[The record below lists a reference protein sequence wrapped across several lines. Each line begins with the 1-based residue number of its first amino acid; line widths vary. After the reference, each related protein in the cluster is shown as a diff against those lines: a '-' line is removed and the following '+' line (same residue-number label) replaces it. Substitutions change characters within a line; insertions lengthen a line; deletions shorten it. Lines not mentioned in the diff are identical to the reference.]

1 MPQSFAP
8 DLSRFAQADLL
19 SEVAEMIV
27 TALNLEIAAPEID
40 PDAPLY
46 GAGLGLD
53 SIDVLEVALG
63 VSKRYGFSLRADNE
77 DNLSIFAS
85 LRSLC
90 NFTRR
95 EPRPMSHPT
104 PRTFFLGLMV
114 LVAAGY
120 LLLAHLTTA
129 PDRPSA
135 LGALIAILPL
145 MLFGFVMAWRSSR
158 EALGLWLAGVAA
170 LAWAWPL
177 LEARFGCG
185 STSSSM
191 SGPSR
196 CWPSCS
202 HGLSRMARCR

>member
-53 SIDVLEVALG
+53 SIDVLEVALE

-90 NFTRR
+90 DYI
-95 EPRPMSHPT
+95 
-104 PRTFFLGLMV
+104 
-114 LVAAGY
+114 AAN
-120 LLLAHLTTA
+120 
-129 PDRPSA
+129 R
-135 LGALIAILPL
+135 
-145 MLFGFVMAWRSSR
+145 VQ
-158 EALGLWLAGVAA
+158 
-170 LAWAWPL
+170 
-177 LEARFGCG
+177 
-185 STSSSM
+185 
-191 SGPSR
+191 
-196 CWPSCS
+196 
-202 HGLSRMARCR
+202 